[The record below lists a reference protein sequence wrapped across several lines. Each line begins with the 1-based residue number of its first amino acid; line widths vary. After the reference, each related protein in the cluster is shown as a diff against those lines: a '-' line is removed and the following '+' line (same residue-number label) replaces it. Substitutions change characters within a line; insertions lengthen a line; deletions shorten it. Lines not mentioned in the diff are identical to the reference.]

1 MDEEE
6 DAEEDEEEEGTDT
19 PTSHSTASDSSDSD
33 SSSTFSPEESDD
45 EVAAF
50 DGVPNDAEQLLG
62 MVFTLY
68 LLLIDLRWYSAA
80 VQVRRRAGGLSA
92 SQP

>member
-6 DAEEDEEEEGTDT
+6 DAEGKEEGTDT

-50 DGVPNDAEQLLG
+50 DGAPNDAERLLG
-62 MVFTLY
+62 MAFT
-68 LLLIDLRWYSAA
+68 
-80 VQVRRRAGGLSA
+80 
-92 SQP
+92 